1 MNSTFSFLLKE
12 QSQKGFLASRTTA
25 AVLRQEIER
34 QLVAHH
40 PIEIDFTGVNVTQ
53 SFTDE
58 LIGVIAYKHG
68 PAILKQI
75 AFKGCS
81 QEHKKIIQFV
91 VSHRLSTRVDLPR
104 AMSTTPGY
112 ASAISIAA

>member
-12 QSQKGFLASRTTA
+12 HSQKDFLASRATA
-25 AVLRQEIER
+25 ALFRHEIER
-34 QLVAHH
+34 QLIAHH
-40 PIEIDFTGVNVTQ
+40 PVEIDFTGVSITQ

-68 PAILKQI
+68 PTMLKQI
-75 AFKGCS
+75 TFKGCS

-104 AMSTTPGY
+104 AMSATRSG
-112 ASAISIAA
+112 ASAISVAA